1 MSRNSPFRAIMQLN
15 PIKKDT
21 RVLITK
27 SDFNLHLFNVNPNEK
42 GKKKKFVTQSE
53 NVGKVNGKLI

>member
-42 GKKKKFVTQSE
+42 GKKKKVCDTIR
-53 NVGKVNGKLI
+53 KCW